1 LLCIV
6 ENPKSI
12 PTFVLSILTQF
23 LKSLIMD
30 TKKFISQ
37 IVDFLNVMFNVE
49 TTKKRKVV
57 RMTVDQ
63 LRDFLLNWNKSWGAQ
78 PASIQYV
85 TEPALV
91 AEGKEKFGKVVKFG
105 AVQAMLAYNYEDNVN
120 AQRKREGKAET
131 FESEAL
137 WNGYGEVLNPCIAKR
152 KVTKTR
158 QKNGE
163 KFKVETGEVI
173 FYLRYRYL
181 KGMKALHFDAAMNF
195 LPKALIQPFF
205 KPYYAP
211 KKQDVDKAI
220 DARTLK
226 LENIRRLRFK
236 RMEIQVIPA

>member
-1 LLCIV
+1 
-6 ENPKSI
+6 
-12 PTFVLSILTQF
+12 
-23 LKSLIMD
+23 MD

-37 IVDFLNVMFNVE
+37 VVDFLNVMFNVE

-57 RMTVDQ
+57 RMTIDQ
-63 LRDFLLNWNKSWGAQ
+63 LRDFLLNWDKSWGAQ

-85 TEPALV
+85 TEPYLI

-105 AVQAMLAYNYEDNVN
+105 AVQAMLAYSYEDNVN
-120 AQRKREGKAET
+120 AQREREGKAKD
-131 FESEAL
+131 FEAEGL

-152 KVTKTR
+152 KVVKTR

-195 LPKALIQPFF
+195 LPKALVKPFF

-211 KKQDVDKAI
+211 AKQDLEKTI

-226 LENIRRLRFK
+226 LENVRRLRFK